1 MEPGL
6 TICEESHGTRERF
19 VNGKQKTNNKEQ
31 ETRNKEQG
39 TRNVERNPMQRSPTR
54 NLSNFIHRNS
64 LWGGANVV
72 KDGQNPLLKIN
83 SDLARAP
90 NR

>member
-19 VNGKQKTNNKEQ
+19 VNGKQKTN
-31 ETRNKEQG
+31 NKEQG